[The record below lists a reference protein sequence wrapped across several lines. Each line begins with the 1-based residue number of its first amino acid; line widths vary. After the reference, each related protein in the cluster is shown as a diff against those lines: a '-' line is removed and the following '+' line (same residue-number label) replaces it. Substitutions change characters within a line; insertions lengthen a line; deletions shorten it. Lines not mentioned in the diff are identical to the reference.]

1 LTRSVATEMNHDDTD
16 LTRRLAGE
24 VALITGGSQ
33 GIGRATA
40 ARLAAEGAAVAILDL
55 DADGA
60 RNAAEELVA
69 SGRRAIA
76 IGCDVRERSQV
87 HAAVA
92 GIVERF
98 GQLTVLVNN
107 AGIIRLAPFVETT
120 DEMWSDV
127 LGVNLTGTFIV
138 AQQAARQMIA
148 QRRGRIINMASV
160 SAHIAHSGQAAYA
173 VSKAGIEAMT
183 RIMAF
188 ELAPF
193 GITVNAV
200 APGTI
205 ATSFS
210 GGSLSEEAVAE
221 RTRRIPL
228 GRLGNPAEV
237 AGIVALL
244 ASSDAAYV
252 TGAVVPIDGGLTR
265 AGIRSSLGASG
276 AD

>member
-1 LTRSVATEMNHDDTD
+1 MNHDDTD